1 MKEYQLKSRFCF
13 FLAIVSALLILSAG
27 CNSGSN
33 SKDEKLSK
41 EDLRK
46 KLDKQESPVIKASE
60 TLKHFVLEK
69 NFNIQLA
76 ASEPMISAP
85 VAATFDKLGRLWA
98 LEMNAFM
105 PDTSGDGE
113 QEPIGKIVI
122 LEDKNHDG
130 VFDDRKVFMD
140 SLVMPRAICVF
151 DDFILVAEPPKL
163 WFVENY
169 GDKAG
174 QKFLVDSNYAEGG
187 NVEHQPNGLLRG
199 LDNWIYN
206 AKSANRYRRVGK
218 NKWLKEHT
226 HFRGQWGISQDEY
239 GRLYYNTNSFNLLGD
254 YFTPSLG
261 ADNPHQQK
269 VAGYNEGIVSDN
281 SVFPIHPT
289 PGVNRG
295 YMKDIL
301 DDSLRLINF
310 TAACGPVVFNSD
322 AFGKDYYDNV
332 FVAEPA
338 GNLIKRDV
346 LIFHVDST
354 TGKEAYHDKE
364 FLASNDER
372 FRPVNLSVGP
382 EGALYVI
389 DMYRG
394 IIQHKTYLTPYL
406 AGEAVARG
414 LETPLNCGRIYR
426 VTREGTT
433 LSTPVFNE
441 NSDSLLSYLN
451 SSNQWLRETAH
462 NFIFDKQ
469 LTNLSPALH
478 KMLKTDNNLIGKIN
492 AMWVLEGLN
501 ELNNKDLEDIWD
513 NSSAIMKQQI
523 LTVAIAIMYNKEDAD
538 FWLHKYKTIIDEN
551 NQGLA
556 PYVAY
561 LVAASMKYSSSA
573 NNLMINIIKKYSDNP
588 YVADALISGL
598 KDKEKPF
605 LALYTKDVKDTSDYF
620 AKRLNKVIKNGEQ
633 QKLAAI
639 ANKKMDK
646 NLLAGRELFEVN
658 CKVCHGEDGNGI
670 KGLGAP
676 LDGSN
681 WVKDDKNKML
691 SIVLYGLTGPVKVGN
706 KTFAPPDVGE
716 AMPGMS
722 TNEKLGDKEI
732 ALIVSY
738 VRNAWSNKASK
749 VTDDDVKTIRQ
760 KYHGRVEP
768 FTMKELLQIH

>member
-1 MKEYQLKSRFCF
+1 MNGYHLKQHLFL
-13 FLAIVSALLILSAG
+13 FLAFISALLIAG
-27 CNSGSN
+27 TGCDSQND
-33 SKDEKLSK
+33 SKRENLTQ
-41 EDLRK
+41 EELRK
-46 KLDKQESPVIKASE
+46 KLDEKESPVIEASE

-69 NFNIQLA
+69 YFNIQLA
-76 ASEPMISAP
+76 AFEPMISAP
-85 VAATFDKLGRLWA
+85 VTASFDRQGRLWA
-98 LEMNAFM
+98 VEMNAYM
-105 PDTSGDGE
+105 PDTSGNGE

-140 SLVMPRAICVF
+140 SLVMPRGLCLF
-151 DDFILVAEPPKL
+151 DDGILVAEPPQL
-163 WFVENY
+163 LFVEKS

-174 QKFLVDSNYAEGG
+174 TRFVVDSNYAEGG

-206 AKSANRYRRVGK
+206 AKSANRYRRIGK
-218 NKWLKEHT
+218 NKWVKEHT

-254 YFTPSLG
+254 YFSPSLG
-261 ADNPHQQK
+261 AENPHQQK
-269 VAGYNEGIVSDN
+269 VAGYVEGIVSDN

-295 YMKDIL
+295 YMKDVL
-301 DDSLRLINF
+301 DDSLRLLEF

-338 GNLIKRDV
+338 GNLIKRNV
-346 LIFHVDST
+346 LTFHADST

-372 FRPVNLSVGP
+372 FRPVNLYVGP
-382 EGALYVI
+382 DGALYVI

-406 AGEAVARG
+406 AGEAIARG
-414 LETPLNCGRIYR
+414 LEAPLNCGRIYR
-426 VTREGTT
+426 VTREGNT

-451 SSNQWLRETAH
+451 SSNQWLRETTH

-469 LTNLSPALH
+469 ITSLSPALRQ
-478 KMLKTDNNLIGKIN
+478 MLKADDNLIGKIN
-492 AMWVLEGLN
+492 VMWVLEGLGK
-501 ELNNKDLEDIWD
+501 LTNKDLEEIWTG
-513 NSSAIMKQQI
+513 SSLAMKQQI
-523 LTVAIAIMYNKEDAD
+523 LTAAVAIMRNKQDAD
-538 FWLHKYKTIIDEN
+538 FWLKKYNAMLDEN
-551 NQGLA
+551 TQGLA
-556 PYVAY
+556 PYLAY
-561 LVAASMKYSSSA
+561 LCAATMKYNSSA
-573 NNLMINIIKKYSDNP
+573 KEFMINTIKKYSNNRF
-588 YVADALISGL
+588 VADAIISGL
-598 KDKEKPF
+598 RDKEKSF
-605 LALYTKDVKDTSDYF
+605 LTFYMQSVKDTSDFF
-620 AKRLNKVIKNGEQ
+620 AKELNNVISNAEKQ
-633 QKLAAI
+633 QLAAI
-639 ANKKMDK
+639 ADKKLDK
-646 NLLAGRELFEVN
+646 DLMAGRTLFEVN
-658 CKVCHGEDGNGI
+658 CQVCHGADGAGI

-681 WVKDDKNKML
+681 WVQGDKNNVL
-691 SIVLYGLTGPVKVGN
+691 SIVLYGLTGPVKVGD

-722 TNEKLGDKEI
+722 TNDKLGDKDI

-738 VRNAWSNKASK
+738 IRNAWSNKSSK
-749 VTDDDVKTIRQ
+749 VTDADVKKIRE

-768 FTMKELLQIH
+768 FTMKELMH

>member
-1 MKEYQLKSRFCF
+1 MKGYHLKQHSAL
-13 FLAIVSALLILSAG
+13 FLAFVSAMLIAGAG
-27 CNSGSN
+27 CNSGNN
-33 SKDEKLSK
+33 SKNEKLAK
-41 EDLRK
+41 EALRK
-46 KLDKQESPVIKASE
+46 KLDKKESPVIAASE

-69 NFNIQLA
+69 DFNIQLA

-85 VAATFDKLGRLWA
+85 VAASFDKQGRLWA
-98 LEMNAFM
+98 VEMNAYM
-105 PDTSGDGE
+105 PDTSGNGE
-113 QEPIGKIVI
+113 KEPIGKIVI

-130 VFDDRKVFMD
+130 VFDSRIVFMD
-140 SLVMPRAICVF
+140 SLVMPRGICLF
-151 DDFILVAEPPKL
+151 DDGILVAEPPEL
-163 WFVENY
+163 LFVEKN
-169 GDKAG
+169 GDKVG
-174 QKFLVDSNYAEGG
+174 KRFVVDSNYAEGG

-254 YFTPSLG
+254 YFAPSLG
-261 ADNPHQQK
+261 AGNPHQQD
-269 VAGYNEGIVSDN
+269 VAGYVEGIVSDN
-281 SVFPIHPT
+281 SVFPIHAT

-295 YMKDIL
+295 YMKGVL
-301 DDSLRLINF
+301 DDSLRLLDF
-310 TAACGPVVFNSD
+310 TAACGPVLFNSD

-346 LIFHVDST
+346 LSFYPDST

-372 FRPVNLSVGP
+372 FRPVNLYIGSD
-382 EGALYVI
+382 GALYVI

-406 AGEAVARG
+406 AGEAMARG

-426 VTREGTT
+426 VTHGGIT
-433 LSTPVFNE
+433 LTTPVFNSG
-441 NSDSLLSYLN
+441 NNDSLLSYLN

-462 NFIFDKQ
+462 NFIFDKH
-469 LTNLSPALH
+469 LTSLSPALH
-478 KMLKTDNNLIGKIN
+478 KMLKTDDNLIGKIN

-501 ELNNKDLEDIWD
+501 ELHNSDLEEIWA
-513 NSSAIMKQQI
+513 SSSPALKQQI
-523 LTVAIAIMYNKEDAD
+523 LTAAIAIMHSKQDAD
-538 FWLHKYKTIIDEN
+538 FWLNKYKAMMNEN
-551 NQGLA
+551 NPGVG
-556 PYVAY
+556 PYLAY
-561 LVAASMKYSSSA
+561 LGAATAKYASSA
-573 NNLMINIIKKYSDNP
+573 NDLLINIIKKYPDNP
-588 YVADALISGL
+588 YVADAVISGL
-598 KDKEKPF
+598 ENKEKPF
-605 LALYTKDVKDTSDYF
+605 LALYTKSVKNTSDFF
-620 AKRLNKVIKNGEQ
+620 AKRLNKVIADAEKQ
-633 QKLAAI
+633 RLAAI
-639 ANKKMDK
+639 ANKKLDK
-646 NLLAGRELFEVN
+646 DLLAGRALFGVN
-658 CKVCHGEDGNGI
+658 CQVCHGVDGTGI

-681 WVKDDKNKML
+681 WVQGDKNKML
-691 SIVLYGLTGPVKVGN
+691 SIVLYGLTGPVKVGD

-722 TNEKLGDKEI
+722 TNNQLGDNEI

-749 VTDDDVKTIRQ
+749 VNDDDVKTIRQ
-760 KYHGRVEP
+760 KYHGREEP
-768 FTMKELLQIH
+768 FTMKELMH

>member
-1 MKEYQLKSRFCF
+1 
-13 FLAIVSALLILSAG
+13 
-27 CNSGSN
+27 
-33 SKDEKLSK
+33 
-41 EDLRK
+41 
-46 KLDKQESPVIKASE
+46 
-60 TLKHFVLEK
+60 
-69 NFNIQLA
+69 
-76 ASEPMISAP
+76 MISAP
-85 VAATFDKLGRLWA
+85 VAASFDKQGRLWVV
-98 LEMNAFM
+98 EMNAYM
-105 PDTSGDGE
+105 PDTSGNGE

-122 LEDKNHDG
+122 LEDENHDG
-130 VFDDRKVFMD
+130 VFDTRTVFMD
-140 SLVMPRAICVF
+140 SLVMPRGLCLF
-151 DDFILVAEPPKL
+151 DDGILVAEPPNL
-163 WFVENY
+163 WFVEKN

-239 GRLYYNTNSFNLLGD
+239 GRFYYNTNSFNLLGD
-254 YFTPSLG
+254 YFAPSLG

-269 VAGYNEGIVSDN
+269 VAGYVEGIVSDN
-281 SVFPIHPT
+281 SVFPIHAT

-295 YMKDIL
+295 YMKGVL
-301 DDSLRLINF
+301 DDSLRLLDF
-310 TAACGPVVFNSD
+310 TAACAPVLFNSD

-346 LIFHVDST
+346 LTFSADST

-372 FRPVNLSVGP
+372 FRPVNLYVGP
-382 EGALYVI
+382 DGALYVI

-406 AGEAVARG
+406 AGEAMARG

-426 VTREGTT
+426 VTREGAN
-433 LSTPVFNE
+433 LITPVFND
-441 NSDSLLSYLN
+441 NNDSLLSYLN

-469 LTNLSPALH
+469 LATLSPALH
-478 KMLKTDNNLIGKIN
+478 KMLKSDNNEIGKIN
-492 AMWVLEGLN
+492 ALWVLEGLHKLHN
-501 ELNNKDLEDIWD
+501 SDLEEIWAR
-513 NSSAIMKQQI
+513 SSPTMKQQI
-523 LTVAIAIMYNKEDAD
+523 LTAAIAIMSNKQDVD
-538 FWLHKYKTIIDEN
+538 FWLHKYKSMMDEN
-551 NQGLA
+551 NPGA
-556 PYVAY
+556 GPYLAY
-561 LVAASMKYSSSA
+561 LGAATMKYSSSA
-573 NNLMINIIKKYSDNP
+573 RDLLINIIKKYPDNP
-588 YVADALISGL
+588 YVTDAVISGV
-598 KDKEKPF
+598 KDKEKSF
-605 LALYTKDVKDTSDYF
+605 LALYTQDMKDTSGLF
-620 AKRLNKVIKNGEQ
+620 AKELNRVINNAEKQ
-633 QKLAAI
+633 RLAAI

-646 NLLAGRELFEVN
+646 DLIAGRVLFEIN
-658 CKVCHGEDGNGI
+658 CRVCHGVDGAGI

-681 WVKDDKNKML
+681 WVQGDKNKIL
-691 SIVLYGLTGPVKVGN
+691 SIVLYGLAGPVKVGD

-722 TNEKLGDKEI
+722 TNDKLGDKEI

-738 VRNAWSNKASK
+738 VRNAWGNQASK
-749 VTDDDVKTIRQ
+749 VKDDDVKIIRE

-768 FTMKELLQIH
+768 FTMKELMH